1 MLWKW
6 CPVCKKKKPEHKFN
20 KDTSKKDKLQSL
32 CKLCSNELNKTWL
45 IENEEERSEYQIIYR
60 RSDQGRKV
68 RAKSRAKRKRQLG
81 WYELRENPFAYS
93 VHIDYHHI
101 DDKHVVA
108 LPTWLHQSMHFQ
120 SRQTH
125 RDALRWV
132 IEQLY
137 EGIYLEVGE
146 NWYE

>member
-6 CPVCKKKKPEHKFN
+6 CPVCKKSKPEHKFN

-45 IENEEERSEYQIIYR
+45 IENEDERSEYQIIYR
-60 RSDQGRKV
+60 RSDKGRKV

-81 WYELRENPFAYS
+81 WEEIRENPFAYS

-101 DDKHVVA
+101 NDSAVVA
-108 LPTWLHQSMHFQ
+108 IPSDLHQSFHFQ
-120 SRQTH
+120 NRDMH

-146 NWYE
+146 VWYK